1 MEKVLKRFNTILN
14 FSIIM
19 LLLDIVVG
27 VLFVLITDLSTKV
40 ITIMLGMLIFI
51 NGLFSLLRYIYDGLG
66 NRIFFLDLI
75 SSVVYVIL
83 GIFTMFNPYKTLEV
97 LGILF
102 GIKLLAT
109 GFEKSYYGIKFMK
122 AHEEIYPLI
131 LIISI
136 LLVVS
141 GILAIV
147 NPFES
152 FMLITKVIGI
162 FMICSALFNA
172 MFYMLLKKRAKNVLD
187 LFE

>member
-1 MEKVLKRFNTILN
+1 MEKVLKRFNLMLN
-14 FSIIM
+14 FSILM
-19 LLLDIVVG
+19 LVLDIVVG
-27 VLFVLITDLSTKV
+27 VLFVLVADLSTKIV
-40 ITIMLGMLIFI
+40 TIMLGMLIFI
-51 NGLFSLLRYIYDGLG
+51 HGLFSLLRYVYDGLG
-66 NRIFFLDLI
+66 NRIFFVDLI
-75 SSVVYVIL
+75 SFVAYIIL
-83 GIFTMFNPYKTLEV
+83 GIFTVFNPYGTLEV

-102 GIKLLAT
+102 GIKLLIT
-109 GFEKSYYGIKFMK
+109 GLEKVYYGIKFMRS
-122 AHEEIYPLI
+122 HEEIYPLI

-141 GILAIV
+141 GILSIV

-152 FMLITKVIGI
+152 FMLITKVVGI